1 MLRPRAEESTL
12 AENFLHSRRPEPPF
26 RHQAVGWQAAV
37 QRAGGDA
44 ITIRQV
50 PSHNRAQALQI
61 EVGVFQLQR
70 VEGPF
75 HKLHATLE
83 GVLPLEELQL
93 PPDAAIAMRLQHGRH
108 VRMQVWSGVAHPRQG
123 HREPDQLPAR
133 ERPQHL
139 PASLRRDHKQRQW
152 HAVNIRPTPNAPLQ
166 LEAPLKLGQA
176 VAVAHLDFGIGRFA
190 TSRTGLLASHLRP
203 LDAGARPPDAGARSP
218 DAGARPPAGAGWRFA
233 FEAFQSASR
242 SSRLRSPSRWPLRA
256 ACSSI
261 SRKRAANFLLA
272 FFSATSGSM
281 PRKRATLTATKS
293 RSPTSSST

>member
-108 VRMQVWSGVAHPRQG
+108 VRMQIWSGVAHPGQG

-139 PASLRRDHKQRQW
+139 PASLRRDDEQRQW

-166 LEAPLKLGQA
+166 LEAALKLGQT
-176 VAVAHLDFGIGRFA
+176 VAVAHLDFGISRFA
-190 TSRTGLLASHLRP
+190 TSRADILASHLRP
-203 LDAGARPPDAGARSP
+203 LDAGARPLD
-218 DAGARPPAGAGWRFA
+218 AGAGWRFA

-242 SSRLRSPSRWPLRA
+242 SSRLRSPSRRPLRA

-281 PRKRATLTATKS
+281 PRKRAILTATKS

>member
-139 PASLRRDHKQRQW
+139 PASLRRDDEQRQW

-166 LEAPLKLGQA
+166 LEAALKLGQT
-176 VAVAHLDFGIGRFA
+176 VAVAHLDFGISRFA

-203 LDAGARPPDAGARSP
+203 LDAGARPRDAGAR
-218 DAGARPPAGAGWRFA
+218 ALAGAGSRFT
-233 FEAFQSASR
+233 FEASQSASR
-242 SSRLRSPSRWPLRA
+242 SSRLRSASRRPLRA
-256 ACSSI
+256 ACCSI

-272 FFSATSGSM
+272 FFSATSGSI
-281 PRKRATLTATKS
+281 PKKRATLTATKS
-293 RSPTSSST
+293 RSPTSSSTCG